1 MLYIIC
7 NQRDKAYTEGLF
19 NTKPGAATVP
29 GEKTQGNPG
38 VAGLKMQKGTGSD
51 VSAKIK
57 AGVPAGQ
64 AMTDSKTTDKVG
76 SKSGLDTQQQ

>member
-1 MLYIIC
+1 M
-7 NQRDKAYTEGLF
+7 QRDKAYTEGLF
-19 NTKPGAATVP
+19 NTKPGATTVA

-38 VAGLKMQKGTGSD
+38 VPGAKMQKGTGSD

-57 AGVPAGQ
+57 PGGPPGQ
-64 AMTDSKTTDKVG
+64 TMTDSKTTDKVG